1 MKLSGIDA
9 NLLASL
15 EALLQER
22 SVTRAARR
30 LGVGQ
35 PAVSHSLAR
44 LRRQFNDPLLVLQ
57 GRSYVLTPKAIQL
70 GVAVA
75 KATRA
80 LADVFEDRP
89 PFVPATSTQRFVI
102 ACSDWV
108 GPVVLPPLVDLV
120 RREASSVEIEIRAL
134 APGAAEGPLDESVDF
149 GLGIFDGV
157 PPTLNQQPLY
167 EDPAVCVVRES
178 LELGGARMTAGSYA
192 SLPHPEITSQP
203 GATTDF
209 RVDRALAA
217 AGLSRWVAV
226 RIPFCL
232 LATRVLEH
240 ADFVATMPSRAAHD
254 LARMGRVRV
263 LEPPLALP
271 PYRFSLIWRVERGD
285 EPAHAWLREAIAS
298 LCANGRR

>member
-120 RREASSVEIEIRAL
+120 RREASSVDRLCHYVARARVRTPRAL
-134 APGAAEGPLDESVDF
+134 FKVEPRLGRRAA
-149 GLGIFDGV
+149 
-157 PPTLNQQPLY
+157 
-167 EDPAVCVVRES
+167 A
-178 LELGGARMTAGSYA
+178 
-192 SLPHPEITSQP
+192 
-203 GATTDF
+203 
-209 RVDRALAA
+209 ALAEPHRVSA
-217 AGLSRWVAV
+217 ELLRDRPHVALVSEEATPKRRLSR
-226 RIPFCL
+226 
-232 LATRVLEH
+232 LATR
-240 ADFVATMPSRAAHD
+240 
-254 LARMGRVRV
+254 
-263 LEPPLALP
+263 
-271 PYRFSLIWRVERGD
+271 
-285 EPAHAWLREAIAS
+285 
-298 LCANGRR
+298 